1 MEKQLK
7 EINKTLK
14 QIAEALNVLAC
25 KQPYTIN
32 LTQTQN
38 SGNMTEGNNNN
49 TTIK

>member
-14 QIAEALNVLAC
+14 QIAEALNVLGY
-25 KQPYTIN
+25 KQPITIN

-38 SGNMTEGNNNN
+38 TGNMTEGNNNN
-49 TTIK
+49 TLK